1 MKKRDSLFH
10 DVSIRIV
17 KLINLVL
24 MTTPF
29 IFVWYRFYADQLWV
43 KFFMR
48 GHWLVIALFVLLY
61 YTIGKVY
68 EAFKI
73 SYSGIGE
80 MVYSQMLALFE
91 VDIIMYIIA
100 WLLIRRAPLITPML
114 GAFAVQTVVAI
125 VWSYL
130 SQKWYFKTF
139 PADRT
144 VIIWDMRDEISP
156 LIKRYHLEKKYRVVD
171 TVTAQECIKNLSII
185 ENTDT
190 VFLVGVHSH
199 DRNIISKYCLMNGIK
214 AFLIPRVGDL
224 IVASAKSVHMLHLPI
239 LKIDRNNL
247 SYEFLIIK
255 RLSDILFALIG
266 LIVSSPLM
274 LIIAICIKAEDGGP
288 IIFKQTR
295 LTKGRREFDILKFRS
310 MKVDAEDDGLARLS
324 SGEEDDRITRVG
336 RFIRRTRL
344 DELPNF
350 INIIKGDISFV
361 GPRGERPELAEEYE
375 REIPEFAL
383 RLQVKA
389 GLTGY
394 AQVYGK
400 YNTNPYD
407 KLLMDLTYIAN
418 ASIFEDLRILF
429 LTIKILFMPDSTE
442 GVDPDKR
449 TAM

>member
-156 LIKRYHLEKKYRVVD
+156 L
-171 TVTAQECIKNLSII
+171 TVN
-185 ENTDT
+185 
-190 VFLVGVHSH
+190 
-199 DRNIISKYCLMNGIK
+199 
-214 AFLIPRVGDL
+214 
-224 IVASAKSVHMLHLPI
+224 
-239 LKIDRNNL
+239 
-247 SYEFLIIK
+247 
-255 RLSDILFALIG
+255 
-266 LIVSSPLM
+266 SPL
-274 LIIAICIKAEDGGP
+274 
-288 IIFKQTR
+288 FKPPFT
-295 LTKGRREFDILKFRS
+295 L
-310 MKVDAEDDGLARLS
+310 
-324 SGEEDDRITRVG
+324 
-336 RFIRRTRL
+336 
-344 DELPNF
+344 
-350 INIIKGDISFV
+350 
-361 GPRGERPELAEEYE
+361 RG
-375 REIPEFAL
+375 
-383 RLQVKA
+383 K
-389 GLTGY
+389 
-394 AQVYGK
+394 
-400 YNTNPYD
+400 
-407 KLLMDLTYIAN
+407 
-418 ASIFEDLRILF
+418 
-429 LTIKILFMPDSTE
+429 
-442 GVDPDKR
+442 
-449 TAM
+449 